1 MGKLNYLGRKI
12 RGIKAGQAV
21 WTSLKKRFPPEDGN
35 KSTSHEA
42 ALRDPVLE
50 IDVTGKELTDEG
62 FKQFIDVLIE
72 CIKYKHAG
80 HSKSI
85 ALVTEL
91 HLQGNQLTVES
102 LAKLAEVV
110 TLSEGDLRELDLSKN
125 QLHIE
130 TAQDVEKWEAFL
142 KAFKHCCLLKKLDL
156 SGNPLGCLGLEH
168 FARVYLKSDL
178 DWLPS
183 DAKDIYGSDIEEE
196 SSLVEDTARIKLSDK
211 ENEPKRSKRSP
222 SKGKKARPKSHT
234 QIDTADLIKY
244 TCTRGLR
251 SIPHLVLSE
260 IGLSNTSALHLES
273 MIRIQQ
279 TPEHQLDFLPPGKS
293 VTLPQTAPL
302 CKSIIWRPTND
313 LPPYTVRLLE
323 VAESLRDVMSDTE
336 HEGQNMG
343 NENDSTEKY
352 ASRGR
357 NKGQDHDE
365 VAANQTKNE
374 LNLEYT
380 RLCKRV
386 QLEAIKTE
394 GVHSSTLWSTALK
407 MMLISRAILL
417 DDDDHPRS
425 DSMVGGDD
433 DENNESADEG
443 EEEVEWSEDN
453 DGSSDGPYYVHVE
466 FVEPR
471 VRTRVRFV
479 EPNTGAYAYPG
490 EDIAHMGP
498 PVTEAAP
505 EEAEDRTGPLYSRSE
520 AFDSE
525 FPTLQEA
532 YEPSPPM
539 RAAIPTEVMSTPPA
553 TPPNTRTRNKDL
565 DENRVCRFN
574 IPFKVWRRTI
584 AYAVGADGILDT
596 HQQNCILMYAA
607 SWEALEYAQTFQG
620 AEKHQQIWK
629 LLQTLGCFN
638 YSMGRMMNP
647 SQLNVS

>member
-62 FKQFIDVLIE
+62 FKQFIDILIE

-196 SSLVEDTARIKLSDK
+196 SGLVEDTARMKLSDK

-293 VTLPQTAPL
+293 VTLPQSAPL

-394 GVHSSTLWSTALK
+394 GVHSSTVWSTALK

-443 EEEVEWSEDN
+443 EEEMEWSEEN
-453 DGSSDGPYYVHVE
+453 DSSSDGPYYVHVE

-505 EEAEDRTGPLYSRSE
+505 EEAEERTGPLYSRSE

-596 HQQNCILMYAA
+596 HQQNRILMYAA

>member
-196 SSLVEDTARIKLSDK
+196 SSLVEDTARMKLSDK

-222 SKGKKARPKSHT
+222 SKGKKARPKS
-234 QIDTADLIKY
+234 K
-244 TCTRGLR
+244 CTHGF
-251 SIPHLVLSE
+251 LV
-260 IGLSNTSALHLES
+260 
-273 MIRIQQ
+273 
-279 TPEHQLDFLPPGKS
+279 
-293 VTLPQTAPL
+293 
-302 CKSIIWRPTND
+302 
-313 LPPYTVRLLE
+313 
-323 VAESLRDVMSDTE
+323 
-336 HEGQNMG
+336 
-343 NENDSTEKY
+343 
-352 ASRGR
+352 
-357 NKGQDHDE
+357 
-365 VAANQTKNE
+365 
-374 LNLEYT
+374 
-380 RLCKRV
+380 
-386 QLEAIKTE
+386 
-394 GVHSSTLWSTALK
+394 
-407 MMLISRAILL
+407 
-417 DDDDHPRS
+417 
-425 DSMVGGDD
+425 
-433 DENNESADEG
+433 
-443 EEEVEWSEDN
+443 
-453 DGSSDGPYYVHVE
+453 
-466 FVEPR
+466 
-471 VRTRVRFV
+471 
-479 EPNTGAYAYPG
+479 
-490 EDIAHMGP
+490 
-498 PVTEAAP
+498 
-505 EEAEDRTGPLYSRSE
+505 
-520 AFDSE
+520 
-525 FPTLQEA
+525 
-532 YEPSPPM
+532 
-539 RAAIPTEVMSTPPA
+539 
-553 TPPNTRTRNKDL
+553 
-565 DENRVCRFN
+565 
-574 IPFKVWRRTI
+574 
-584 AYAVGADGILDT
+584 
-596 HQQNCILMYAA
+596 
-607 SWEALEYAQTFQG
+607 
-620 AEKHQQIWK
+620 
-629 LLQTLGCFN
+629 
-638 YSMGRMMNP
+638 
-647 SQLNVS
+647 

>member
-125 QLHIE
+125 QLRIE

-196 SSLVEDTARIKLSDK
+196 SGLVEDTARMKLSDK

-365 VAANQTKNE
+365 IAANQTKNE

-443 EEEVEWSEDN
+443 EEEVEWSEEN
-453 DGSSDGPYYVHVE
+453 DSSSDGPYYVHVE

-505 EEAEDRTGPLYSRSE
+505 EEAEERTGPLYSRSE

-539 RAAIPTEVMSTPPA
+539 RAAVPTEVMSTPPA